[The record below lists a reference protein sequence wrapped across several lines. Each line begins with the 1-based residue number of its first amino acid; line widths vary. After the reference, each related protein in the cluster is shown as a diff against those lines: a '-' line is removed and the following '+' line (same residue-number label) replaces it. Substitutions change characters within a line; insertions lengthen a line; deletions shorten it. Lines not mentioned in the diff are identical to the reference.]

1 MRVLSSLA
9 PLGRRAFRIL
19 WIGQTVSSAGN
30 ALVQIALVFAILH
43 VGGNAV
49 DIGIIAA
56 IQTAVRVVF
65 ILAGGVWADRL
76 RRQFVMLASDT
87 LRAAVEAVLAVL
99 LIVGAARVW
108 ELGIGAAVFGAASAF
123 FGQASTGLVPE
134 TVPSGHVQQ
143 ANSLMSLS
151 ASFAQVGGLAAA
163 GALVAAFG
171 PGIVFAI
178 DGASFAA
185 SAVSLGLL
193 RLPPRKMPERASFR
207 KDLAG
212 GWHELVIRPW
222 YWINLI
228 AHACCN
234 FAIPAYLVLGPVIAS
249 EKLGGP
255 SAWGALSASF
265 AGGTVIGGFIGLR
278 LRLSRPLVVA
288 NLAGALGALPLLAL
302 APPLATWVIA
312 VASVLCGSG
321 LTVLNTVWYATIQQ
335 LVPDQVLSRVS
346 SYDWLISLI
355 AMPAGYAIAGPAA
368 AAIGNSATLNWSAA
382 LIAVPVMIT
391 VLVPGV
397 RRVRRTGGGKVVGPP
412 LRGPALAAADQ
423 G

>member
-1 MRVLSSLA
+1 
-9 PLGRRAFRIL
+9 
-19 WIGQTVSSAGN
+19 
-30 ALVQIALVFAILH
+30 
-43 VGGNAV
+43 
-49 DIGIIAA
+49 
-56 IQTAVRVVF
+56 
-65 ILAGGVWADRL
+65 
-76 RRQFVMLASDT
+76 
-87 LRAAVEAVLAVL
+87 
-99 LIVGAARVW
+99 
-108 ELGIGAAVFGAASAF
+108 
-123 FGQASTGLVPE
+123 
-134 TVPSGHVQQ
+134 
-143 ANSLMSLS
+143 MSLS

-412 LRGPALAAADQ
+412 CAGQALRSGRSGLTSGPDGVANIAVSVPVDDPAGPPPHHCHRVDGADTRSTCPVPRDSCCGMLGRRAAAARAGALADPLARSCRTARGSAAMP
-423 G
+423 GRHSTGTGSTSLTRRRRCWSPPRACWSTSSETRSMS